1 MADTN
6 IQLEEQETSKLDFFN
21 TQLGEIE
28 TELRKHAAASEVLR
42 NQAEKFMV
50 EIRDKYGVNGQA
62 MQYDPNT
69 KQLIVIDQEPAVT
82 EGEDAG
88 G

>member
-1 MADTN
+1 
-6 IQLEEQETSKLDFFN
+6 
-21 TQLGEIE
+21 
-28 TELRKHAAASEVLR
+28 
-42 NQAEKFMV
+42 MV

-88 G
+88 V